1 MTATSDQL
9 YAALDQASSQVPY
22 KVTRTPDGFRVEL
35 DLYTPDI
42 MQRAQRLAI
51 NRTFAID
58 VKLDERKQKAKLVD
72 TLKEVSWGP
81 GNTGFHLGGSL
92 SIKRGAIV
100 GKTFTLWSSDK
111 EDKDR
116 DEEMKAFTITAAK
129 AWVRGL
135 LEANGWKVGGIGAI
149 FG

>member
-1 MTATSDQL
+1 MTSKSDQL
-9 YAALDQASSQVPY
+9 YAALDEASSQVPY
-22 KVTRTPDGFRVEL
+22 TVTRTPDGFRVEL
-35 DLYTPDI
+35 ALYIPDV
-42 MQRAQRLAI
+42 MQRARGLGI

-81 GNTGFHLGGSL
+81 GNTGFHLGGSI
-92 SIKRGAIV
+92 SIHRGAIV
-100 GKTFTLWSSDK
+100 GKTFTLVGSD
-111 EDKDR
+111 EDKAR

-129 AWVRGL
+129 AWVREL
-135 LEANGWKVGGIGAI
+135 LEANDWKVGGIGAL

>member
-1 MTATSDQL
+1 MTSKREEL

-22 KVTRTPDGFRVEL
+22 KVTRKPDGFRVEL
-35 DLYTPDI
+35 DLYTPDV

-58 VKLDERKQKAKLVD
+58 VTLDERKQKAKLVD
-72 TLKEVSWGP
+72 TLTEVSWGP
-81 GNTGFHLGGSL
+81 GYTGFHLGGSI
-92 SIKRGAIV
+92 SIHKGAIV
-100 GKTFTLWSSDK
+100 GKTFTLVGSD
-111 EDKDR
+111 EDKAR

-129 AWVRGL
+129 AWVREL
-135 LEANGWKVGGIGAI
+135 LEANDWKVGGIGAL